1 MKKKKLSLKKLIFM
15 TLCLDM
21 GIVLKKLLGPG
32 VNVFTDL
39 LRIPGGIGTSFS
51 LMFIL
56 VGAVLCDVP
65 FGATLMCF
73 IQSLVALCLGSVGSM
88 GLLAPLGF
96 ILPGVIMDL
105 SIFLFK
111 KTALSNTEQT
121 MYINGIAS
129 ASAALVANLLVFRL
143 WGVSFLLY
151 TAVSL
156 TFGLITG
163 LLASFLIKRLRK
175 VCKF

>member
-32 VNVFTDL
+32 ANVFTDL

-65 FGATLMCF
+65 FGVTLMCV

-88 GLLAPLGF
+88 GLLAPLGATCAKDMGKVM
-96 ILPGVIMDL
+96 PQVMAKAKGRADG
-105 SIFLFK
+105 K
-111 KTALSNTEQT
+111 R
-121 MYINGIAS
+121 INMM
-129 ASAALVANLLVFRL
+129 VRELL
-143 WGVSFLLY
+143 
-151 TAVSL
+151 
-156 TFGLITG
+156 
-163 LLASFLIKRLRK
+163 K
-175 VCKF
+175 